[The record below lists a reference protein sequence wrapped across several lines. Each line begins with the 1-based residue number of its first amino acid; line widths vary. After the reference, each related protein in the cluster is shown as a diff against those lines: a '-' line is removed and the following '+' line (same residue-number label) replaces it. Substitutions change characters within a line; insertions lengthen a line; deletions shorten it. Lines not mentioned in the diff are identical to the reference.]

1 MDKPQSWYTAPK
13 DVGRIEYNDSPSQIV
28 EEFPEQT
35 TWNVGASS
43 SPDKDTRLAQER
55 MIHLIQPTMP

>member
-13 DVGRIEYNDSPSQIV
+13 DVGRIEHNDSPSQIV

-35 TWNVGASS
+35 TWNVGAS
-43 SPDKDTRLAQER
+43 KDTRLAQER
-55 MIHLIQPTMP
+55 MIHLIQPTIP